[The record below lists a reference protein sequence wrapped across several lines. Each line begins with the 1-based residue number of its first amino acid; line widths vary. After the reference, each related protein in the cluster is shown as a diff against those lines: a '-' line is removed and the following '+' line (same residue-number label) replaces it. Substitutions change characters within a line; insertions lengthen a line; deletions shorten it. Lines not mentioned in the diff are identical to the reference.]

1 MLSTKFQFSYSNIG
15 FTILLKSSS
24 WHSIDKL
31 CVLPLFKTS
40 NIAFVAFSACF
51 LIVLLKFPVLLNN
64 ILLFSFD
71 IHLTLIDCYLASR
84 DQYFSN
90 IHDKNMSVNNTKCR

>member
-1 MLSTKFQFSYSNIG
+1 MIYGELGLFPIEIDVKLRMISYWARLLTGKETKLSYSNIG

-40 NIAFVAFSACF
+40 NIAFVAFNS
-51 LIVLLKFPVLLNN
+51 
-64 ILLFSFD
+64 
-71 IHLTLIDCYLASR
+71 
-84 DQYFSN
+84 
-90 IHDKNMSVNNTKCR
+90 